1 MFTGDIA
8 VSKGLRNVVYDHL
21 CEQLL
26 TGVLRAGSRVCEL
39 TVAKETGV
47 SRSPVREAIGQL
59 RSEGVLDQIPGYG
72 AFVKSPTREELDEA
86 FQVREWL
93 ECEAIHALASM
104 KVRPSLD
111 KARAGCD
118 KMLEM
123 LKADTKG
130 ADEEI
135 SADEYDL
142 LERLDRDF
150 HAAMLHAAG
159 NRRVVKIINDNRL
172 LIHATACRPSPLTHD
187 KLGEIFSDHDI
198 ILRTVERGDADRA
211 RDLMLD
217 HVRWAHEESMRVY
230 DELMAQAEEDET
242 PADVARRIGV
252 RYRKRASM

>member
-1 MFTGDIA
+1 M
-8 VSKGLRNVVYDHL
+8 SKGLRNVVYDHL
-21 CEQLL
+21 CNQLL

-59 RSEGVLDQIPGYG
+59 RTEGVLDHVAGYG

-104 KVRPSLD
+104 KVRPSLGL
-111 KARAGCD
+111 ARSGCD

-123 LKADTKG
+123 LKADQSG
-130 ADEEI
+130 EGSEEI
-135 SADEYDL
+135 TAAEYDL

-159 NRRVVKIINDNRL
+159 NRRVVKIINDSRL
-172 LIHATACRPSPLTHD
+172 LIHATACGPSPLTHD
-187 KLGEIFSDHDI
+187 KLSEIFSDHDV

-217 HVRWAHEESMRVY
+217 HVRWAHTETMRVY
-230 DELMAQAEEDET
+230 DELAALAEEDEH

-252 RYRKRASM
+252 GYRKRASM

>member
-1 MFTGDIA
+1 M
-8 VSKGLRNVVYDHL
+8 SKGLRNVVYDHL

-59 RSEGVLDQIPGYG
+59 RSEGVLDQVPGYG
-72 AFVKSPTREELDEA
+72 AFVKSPSREELDEA

-104 KVRPSLD
+104 KVRPSLQ
-111 KARAGCD
+111 KARGVCD

-123 LKADTKG
+123 LRADAGKG
-130 ADEEI
+130 PDEEI
-135 SADEYDL
+135 TSAEYDL

-172 LIHATACRPSPLTHD
+172 LIHATACRPRPLTHD
-187 KLGEIFSDHDI
+187 KLSEIFSDHDV
-198 ILRTVERGDADRA
+198 ILRTVERGEADRA
-211 RDLMLD
+211 RELMLE
-217 HVRWAHEESMRVY
+217 HVRWAHNETMRVY
-230 DELMAQAEEDET
+230 DALMAEAEEDET

-252 RYRKRASM
+252 RYSSKRASM